1 MTDPL
6 ISVSVPD
13 TASLSIYRVFKALAD
28 ITESDFVLKQAS
40 SVLLNRIRNRFLREV
55 DPSEYPWVPSKAGI
69 ARRATGGTGTLFD
82 TGRLFRSIQQAE
94 INGNETRIT
103 TDVPYAKYHQNGI
116 GQVQRIFMGIN
127 ENDAL
132 VVERVLQRLIDKAL
146 GI

>member
-1 MTDPL
+1 MTEPL
-6 ISVSVPD
+6 ISVSVQD
-13 TASLSIYRVFKALAD
+13 TASLRLYEVFKALAD
-28 ITESDFVLKQAS
+28 VTESDFVLKQAS

-55 DPSEYPWVPSKAGI
+55 DPIEQPWVPSKAGI

-82 TGRLFRSIQQAE
+82 TGILFRSIQLAG
-94 INGNETRIT
+94 INGNEAKIS
-103 TDVPYAKYHQNGI
+103 TDVPYAKYHNSGI